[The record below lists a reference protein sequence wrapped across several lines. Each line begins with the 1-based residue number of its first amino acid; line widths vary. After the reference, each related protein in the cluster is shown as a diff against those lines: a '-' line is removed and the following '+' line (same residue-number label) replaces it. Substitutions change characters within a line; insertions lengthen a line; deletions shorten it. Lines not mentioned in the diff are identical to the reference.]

1 MLALIES
8 RILALIES
16 GTVASIG
23 FLRGSQPDASRAA
36 ESRRAATHLHD
47 QAALV
52 DLCRDTK
59 LEHQQR
65 ADRTTQATTSR

>member
-23 FLRGSQPDASRAA
+23 FLTGAQPAASRAA
-36 ESRRAATHLHD
+36 ESRRAAAQLHD
-47 QAALV
+47 HATLV
-52 DLCRDTK
+52 VRCRDTK
-59 LEHQQR
+59 LQHQQR
-65 ADRTTQATTSR
+65 ADRAATSR